1 MVSSVAASARGLA
14 GSLLGQRAGCQ
25 PRQNC
30 PTRPAGFMVKN
41 VLMTDVTAIYPKLPT
56 QMASLS
62 YGVGVRPQSL
72 AEVVSSGQ
80 PAGAETMMQQLLK
93 IRGAIGGPHT
103 APPRP
108 AGPPRGFHPP
118 PPPPG

>member
-30 PTRPAGFMVKN
+30 PTRPAVFMVKN
-41 VLMTDVTAIYPKLPT
+41 VLMSDVTAIYPKLPT

-72 AEVVSSGQ
+72 AEVVSSG
-80 PAGAETMMQQLLK
+80 K
-93 IRGAIGGPHT
+93 
-103 APPRP
+103 PRSEERRV
-108 AGPPRGFHPP
+108 GKECVSTCRSGWSSYH
-118 PPPPG
+118 

>member
-25 PRQNC
+25 LRQNC

-41 VLMTDVTAIYPKLPT
+41 VLMSNVTAIYPKLPT

-80 PAGAETMMQQLLK
+80 PAGAEPMMPQLLK
-93 IRGAIGGPHT
+93 IRGAIGGPDP
-103 APPRP
+103 APPEQAERK
-108 AGPPRGFHPP
+108 GVV
-118 PPPPG
+118 

>member
-1 MVSSVAASARGLA
+1 
-14 GSLLGQRAGCQ
+14 
-25 PRQNC
+25 
-30 PTRPAGFMVKN
+30 MVKN

-93 IRGAIGGPHT
+93 IRGAIGGPDQ
-103 APPRP
+103 AR
-108 AGPPRGFHPP
+108 AEQEASLREFHPP
-118 PPPPG
+118 PITEGGFSPARTPPAESINLIA